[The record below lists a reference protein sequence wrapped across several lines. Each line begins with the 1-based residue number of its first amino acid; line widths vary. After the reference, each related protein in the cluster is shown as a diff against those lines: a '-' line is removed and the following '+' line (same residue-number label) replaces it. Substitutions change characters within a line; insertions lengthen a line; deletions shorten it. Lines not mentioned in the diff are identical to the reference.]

1 MLGVLKKNKTNT
13 SIIELSKGQQIIFN
27 VPANSELKTQMDMLH
42 ISKEDLQI
50 VKVLQP
56 FIYEEIDWIT
66 EKFYTNITKQPN
78 LIAVI
83 ERYSSIPKLKQTLKT
98 HIKELFRSVIK
109 ILQTK
114 ISTIDDFSY
123 SINVIN
129 KLFTLEQELVIAA
142 YESEYERIQ
151 KEHEKEKELTT
162 MTITHIATEL
172 AAVSEK
178 TSSSIQQL
186 TSKSESI
193 VGIAKTGTSLA
204 TTSEEKANKG
214 KEQLNLQ
221 NKRMESIQTNMET
234 IITDTHELLDISNKI
249 NEIIDIV
256 KSIAEQTNLLAL
268 NAAIESARAGE
279 FGKGFSVVAGEI
291 RKLSEQTK
299 ESISNVTKLVEKTNE
314 QIIHVSS
321 SVEQISSLVS
331 EGTDSMHATDQYFQE
346 IVKDMSN
353 SKEQNKKI
361 ENELETISQVMKS
374 IQDDSSTM
382 ALTADNLQ
390 LELNR

>member
-1 MLGVLKKNKTNT
+1 MLGVFKRNKTNT

-98 HIKELFRSVIK
+98 HIKELFSGNMNEDFIEQRVRIAKRHVQIGLHRKWYTAAYQELSRSVIK

-123 SINVIN
+123 YINVIN

-162 MTITHIATEL
+162 MTITHTEL
-172 AAVSEK
+172 AAVSRK
-178 TSSSIQQL
+178 
-186 TSKSESI
+186 
-193 VGIAKTGTSLA
+193 
-204 TTSEEKANKG
+204 NK
-214 KEQLNLQ
+214 L
-221 NKRMESIQTNMET
+221 
-234 IITDTHELLDISNKI
+234 
-249 NEIIDIV
+249 
-256 KSIAEQTNLLAL
+256 
-268 NAAIESARAGE
+268 
-279 FGKGFSVVAGEI
+279 F
-291 RKLSEQTK
+291 
-299 ESISNVTKLVEKTNE
+299 
-314 QIIHVSS
+314 
-321 SVEQISSLVS
+321 
-331 EGTDSMHATDQYFQE
+331 Y
-346 IVKDMSN
+346 
-353 SKEQNKKI
+353 
-361 ENELETISQVMKS
+361 
-374 IQDDSSTM
+374 STV
-382 ALTADNLQ
+382 NI
-390 LELNR
+390 